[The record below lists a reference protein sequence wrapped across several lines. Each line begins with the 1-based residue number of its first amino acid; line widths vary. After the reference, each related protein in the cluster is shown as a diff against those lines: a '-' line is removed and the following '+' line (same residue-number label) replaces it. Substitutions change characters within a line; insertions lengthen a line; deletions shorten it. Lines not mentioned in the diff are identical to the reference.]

1 MPIKLCKRLIKINAW
16 GCALGEKGVSVLLL
30 NILSA
35 MVKHNNVIVN
45 VHLRKHW
52 QRRTKTHFNQP
63 AQKVK
68 RN

>member
-1 MPIKLCKRLIKINAW
+1 
-16 GCALGEKGVSVLLL
+16 
-30 NILSA
+30 

-52 QRRTKTHFNQP
+52 QKRVKTHFNQP